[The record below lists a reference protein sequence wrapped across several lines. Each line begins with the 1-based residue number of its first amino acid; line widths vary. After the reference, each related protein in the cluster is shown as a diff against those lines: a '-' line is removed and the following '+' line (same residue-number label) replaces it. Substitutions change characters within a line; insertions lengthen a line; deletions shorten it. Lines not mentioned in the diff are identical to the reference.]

1 MTLVCLHGSVDHL
14 LNRPMGEL
22 FTQKYTCV
30 LYDQCGSGESTVPEL
45 DDETMDIWNF
55 VEDLE
60 ALRDHLQLEKMAL
73 LGHSWGSAL
82 GVLYAQRHP

>member
-1 MTLVCLHGSVDHL
+1 
-14 LNRPMGEL
+14 
-22 FTQKYTCV
+22 
-30 LYDQCGSGESTVPEL
+30 
-45 DDETMDIWNF
+45 MDIWNF

-82 GVLYAQRHP
+82 GLLYAQRHP